1 MASDLVLRA
10 LVGKPE
16 DGPLDTQ
23 DDRVLVALRYAVTYG
38 QVDGEHHKSWV
49 IDQMVR
55 TLLGAAYEEF
65 VDRWSEGEDGPET
78 YHWEEGVAP

>member
-1 MASDLVLRA
+1 MTAELVLRS
-10 LVGKPE
+10 LVGNPE
-16 DGPLDTQ
+16 DGPLETQ

-38 QVDGEHHKSWV
+38 QTDGDRHKAWV

-55 TLLGAAYEEF
+55 SLLGDDYESF
-65 VDRWSEGEDGPET
+65 VDRYSEGDDGPET